1 MSNILYNKTFE
12 SDIKNINS
20 IINFFE
26 DYKIHLRKKE
36 FQVFKNSI
44 PKVIEFMKSFE
55 QNLMNELCDYHK
67 NDSDNEVNYP
77 IEYRNCE
84 DEDSISE
91 YDTDTDDENTNN
103 HRKKLVIKTS
113 VNKNKY
119 EFIKSKLPVK
129 FKKV

>member
-1 MSNILYNKTFE
+1 MANILYNKTFE
-12 SDIKNINS
+12 SDAKNIDL

-26 DYKIHLRKKE
+26 DYKTHLRKKD
-36 FQVFKNSI
+36 FQIFKNSI

-55 QNLMNELCDYHK
+55 QTLMNELSDYHK
-67 NDSDNEVNYP
+67 NDSDNEENYP

-103 HRKKLVIKTS
+103 HRKKLVVKTS
-113 VNKNKY
+113 ANKNKY
-119 EFIKSKLPVK
+119 ELIYFE
-129 FKKV
+129 FF

>member
-12 SDIKNINS
+12 SDAKNIDL

-26 DYKIHLRKKE
+26 DYKTHLRKKD
-36 FQVFKNSI
+36 FQIFKNSI

-55 QNLMNELCDYHK
+55 QNLMNELSNYHK
-67 NDSDNEVNYP
+67 NDSDNEENYP

-103 HRKKLVIKTS
+103 HRKKLVVKTS
-113 VNKNKY
+113 ANKNKY
-119 EFIKSKLPVK
+119 EFVRSQLPVK